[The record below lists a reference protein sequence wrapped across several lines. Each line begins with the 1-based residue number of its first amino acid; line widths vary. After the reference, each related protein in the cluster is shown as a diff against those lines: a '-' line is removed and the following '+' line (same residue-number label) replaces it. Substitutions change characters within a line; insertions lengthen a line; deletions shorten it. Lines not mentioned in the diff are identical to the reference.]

1 MKWCYDEKTHFTMIF
16 GIFVVFNQYLDFEIY
31 NTDLWG
37 IKLDT
42 EDYLVKIWTKC
53 IFPLWE
59 LRADLGL
66 KTAIGGHR

>member
-1 MKWCYDEKTHFTMIF
+1 MIF

-42 EDYLVKIWTKC
+42 EDYLVKI
-53 IFPLWE
+53 
-59 LRADLGL
+59 
-66 KTAIGGHR
+66 